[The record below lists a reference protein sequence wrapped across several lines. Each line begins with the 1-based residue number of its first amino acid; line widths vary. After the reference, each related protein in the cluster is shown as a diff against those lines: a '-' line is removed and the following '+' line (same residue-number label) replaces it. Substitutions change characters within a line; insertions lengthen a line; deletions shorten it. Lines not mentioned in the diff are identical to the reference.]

1 MSASPF
7 TLPALLSA
15 LERLQALHLAQ
26 SPEQVLSSATEV
38 ACVITS
44 SSRGMAGL
52 AAADRVGAQ
61 GWFDVEAGWT
71 GHPISW
77 ERGRGAPGHV
87 CDSGKP
93 LVCNA
98 LPETADGLSEA
109 TDLLKLNAFACVPL
123 SDEAGTALGFLEVG
137 NKPEPYS
144 PGDVRLLN
152 AVARHAVIRLTEL
165 GAGEGQAGSN
175 AGDGEA
181 DVVAD
186 TLRAALVTLPPSLPD
201 GVEVAVACRYR
212 DQFGGDFVDAFSFS
226 PRSVAV
232 SIGDVSGKGIEAA
245 TLAITAKH
253 TLRAIAA
260 SRWPPRVGEAVTE
273 TNNVL
278 ELQVGTESS
287 PHEELPK
294 SRFVTLELGL
304 IDIDQGTLRL
314 ASAGHPAPFVL
325 RADRIERPLLFA
337 GPAAGVAPAFE
348 PDPYSA
354 ERVDLRRGESV
365 LFFTDGVSEAR
376 DREGRFYEDQR
387 MAEALDELRGLAG
400 PELVERLLDDVERF
414 SGGPLADDAAVVLV
428 RLTAESPTA

>member
-1 MSASPF
+1 VSSSPF

-15 LERLQALHLAQ
+15 LERLQALHVAE
-26 SPEQVLSSATEV
+26 SAEAVLRDATEIGV
-38 ACVITS
+38 LVTS

-52 AAADRVGAQ
+52 LEGDTVTAR
-61 GWFDVEAGWT
+61 GWFDVETGWT
-71 GHPISW
+71 QQPISW
-77 ERGRGAPGHV
+77 ERGHGAPGHV
-87 CDSGKP
+87 CQSAKP
-93 LVCNA
+93 LVCNS
-98 LPETADGLSEA
+98 LPETASGLSEA
-109 TDLLKLNAFACVPL
+109 TELLKLSAFACVPL
-123 SDEAGTALGFLEVG
+123 TGDDERTWGFLEVG

-152 AVARHAVIRLTEL
+152 AVAEHAVVRLAEL
-165 GAGEGQAGSN
+165 RRRDEGSFAAVAG
-175 AGDGEA
+175 
-181 DVVAD
+181 
-186 TLRAALVTLPPSLPD
+186 TLREALITPPQGLPD

-226 PRSVAV
+226 PRSMAVA
-232 SIGDVSGKGIEAA
+232 IGDVSGKGIEAA

-278 ELQVGTESS
+278 ELHVGAESP
-287 PHEELPK
+287 PHERLPK

-304 IDIDQGTLRL
+304 LDIDHGTFTF
-314 ASAGHPAPFVL
+314 ASAGHPAPVVL
-325 RADRIERPLLFA
+325 RAGAVERPLLFA

-354 ERVDLRRGESV
+354 ERIQLAVGDSV

-376 DREGRFYEDQR
+376 DAEGRFYDDQR
-387 MAEALDELRGLAG
+387 MEEA
-400 PELVERLLDDVERF
+400 LDDVERF
-414 SGGPLADDAAVVLV
+414 SGGSLADDAAVVVV
-428 RLTAESPTA
+428 RLGDAPPAD